1 MDLIH
6 AERLRVCVLD
16 MISRLSIS
24 GQLCV
29 VGLLCFLLTLTTIGV
44 MLQRTAA
51 LTFAAKR
58 SEAQHLVESAR
69 TVIQPYVDAAQSG
82 AMAPEE
88 AKAKALA
95 TLKAIHYDGKNYIF
109 AYQGDG
115 VTLLVPDKTL
125 IGKNRIDV
133 VDAHNFQYVK
143 AFIKTAQ
150 SGGGFVSYF
159 FPKAGSTK
167 AEPKIS
173 YVLSVPAWDWVVGS
187 GIYVDDVMNNLIGAG
202 LQVALI
208 IVPLL
213 LGFAGAMYW
222 VGRSVSTLIG
232 GLTRRMRSL
241 AEGDLDTP
249 ITSQDRRDEIGQ
261 MAQALLS
268 FRSPAIEKASLEASQ
283 SALAAKTEAERHLS
297 EAERTAARQ
306 AVETA
311 VAALATALARLSDGD
326 LSYRLNQPFAPDY
339 EPLRQDF
346 NQAMDKLEDALGEIA
361 GAIGGLNAGSGEVA
375 QAAHDMSRRTEQ
387 QAASLEE
394 TAAALDQITATMR
407 KSADGAVE
415 AAAVMVRAGEE
426 ATASKQV
433 VRDAVSAMKEI
444 ETSSDQI
451 GKIIG
456 VIDEIAFQTNLL
468 ALNAGVEA
476 ARAGDAGKGFAV
488 VASEV
493 RGLAQRSAE
502 AAKEIKAL
510 ISTSST
516 QVEKGVGLVDRTGQS
531 LERLLD
537 LVQQING
544 RVTAIAAS
552 AQEQATGLRE
562 VNIAVNQMDQVTQQN
577 AAMVEQSTAISQ
589 TLAQE
594 SDALARLVQRFTLRD
609 RAAAR
614 GAPTSR
620 RARAA

>member
-1 MDLIH
+1 VGAL
-6 AERLRVCVLD
+6 CVLTT
-16 MISRLSIS
+16 LA
-24 GQLCV
+24 
-29 VGLLCFLLTLTTIGV
+29 GLGV
-44 MLQRTAA
+44 AFQCTAA

-69 TVIQPYVDAAQSG
+69 TVIQPYVEAADSG
-82 AMAPEE
+82 AMTPAQ
-88 AKAKALA
+88 AQAAALA
-95 TLKAIHYDGKNYIF
+95 TLKSMHYDGKNYFF
-109 AYQGDG
+109 AYRGDG

-133 VDAHNFQYVK
+133 VDAHKFAYVK
-143 AFIKTAQ
+143 AFIDTAHN
-150 SGGGFVSYF
+150 GGGFISYF
-159 FPKAGSTK
+159 YPKPGSKT

-173 YVLSVPAWDWVVGS
+173 YVLGVPSWDWTIGS
-187 GIYVDDVMNNLIGAG
+187 GIYVDDVMTNLLDAG
-202 LQVALI
+202 KKVAL
-208 IVPLL
+208 VLAPLL
-213 LGFAGAMYW
+213 LGFLGAMYL
-222 VGRSVSTLIG
+222 VSRSISTLIG
-232 GLTRRMRSL
+232 SLTRRMRSL
-241 AEGDLDTP
+241 AEGDLDAP
-249 ITSQDRRDEIGQ
+249 ITSQSRRDEIGQ
-261 MAQALLS
+261 MAQALVS
-268 FRSPAIEKASLEASQ
+268 FRAAAIEKASLEARQ
-283 SALAAKTEAERHLS
+283 SALTAKSESERHLS
-297 EAERTAARQ
+297 EVERAAARQ

-326 LSYRLNQPFAPDY
+326 LTYRLNQPFAPDY

-346 NQAMDKLEDALGEIA
+346 NMAMDKLEDALGEIA
-361 GAIGGLNAGSGEVA
+361 EAVGGLNAGSGEVA
-375 QAAHDMSRRTEQ
+375 QAANDMSRRTEQ

-407 KSADGAVE
+407 KSADGAGE
-415 AAAVMVRAGEE
+415 AAAVMVKAGQE

-433 VRDAVSAMKEI
+433 VRDAVGAMKEI

-451 GKIIG
+451 SKIIG

-493 RGLAQRSAE
+493 RALAQRSAE

-510 ISTSST
+510 ISASTT
-516 QVEKGVGLVDRTGQS
+516 QVERGVGLVDRTGQS

-537 LVQQING
+537 LVQQIND
-544 RVTAIAAS
+544 RVAAIAAS

-562 VNIAVNQMDQVTQQN
+562 VNVAVNQMDQVTQQN

-589 TLAQE
+589 ELARE

-609 RAAAR
+609 RTAAKS
-614 GAPTSR
+614 APSGR

>member
-1 MDLIH
+1 M
-6 AERLRVCVLD
+6 
-16 MISRLSIS
+16 
-24 GQLCV
+24 
-29 VGLLCFLLTLTTIGV
+29 GV

-69 TVIQPYVDAAQSG
+69 TVIQPYVDAAESG
-82 AMAPEE
+82 AMTPAD

-125 IGKNRIDV
+125 IGQNRIDV
-133 VDAHNFQYVK
+133 VDAHKFRYVK
-143 AFIKTAQ
+143 AFVDTAHN
-150 SGGGFVSYF
+150 GGGFVSYF

-167 AEPKIS
+167 PEPKIS

-187 GIYVDDVMNNLIGAG
+187 GIYVDDVITNLIGAG

-208 IVPLL
+208 LGPLL
-213 LGFAGAMYW
+213 LGFIGAMYL
-222 VGRSVSTLIG
+222 VSRSVSTLIG
-232 GLTRRMRSL
+232 DLTRRMRSL
-241 AEGDLDTP
+241 AQGDLDSP
-249 ITSQDRRDEIGQ
+249 IVSQGRHDEIGQ
-261 MAQALLS
+261 MAEALTA
-268 FRSPAIEKASLEASQ
+268 FRTAAIEKARLESSQ
-283 SALAAKTEAERHLS
+283 AALSAKSDAERNLNEAERI
-297 EAERTAARQ
+297 AARQ

-311 VAALATALARLSDGD
+311 VAALAKALARLSEGD
-326 LSYRLNQPFAPDY
+326 LTYRLTQPFAPDY
-339 EPLRQDF
+339 EALRQDF
-346 NQAMDKLEDALGEIA
+346 NVAMDKLEETLSEIVA
-361 GAIGGLNAGSGEVA
+361 AIGGLHSGSDEVA
-375 QAAHDMSRRTEQ
+375 QAANDMSRRTEQ

-407 KSADGAVE
+407 KSADGAGE
-415 AAAVMVRAGEE
+415 AASVMVKAGEE

-433 VRDAVSAMKEI
+433 VREAVDAMKEI
-444 ETSSDQI
+444 ESSSNQI

-493 RGLAQRSAE
+493 RALAQRSAE
-502 AAKEIKAL
+502 AAKEIKTL
-510 ISTSST
+510 IGASST
-516 QVEKGVGLVDRTGQS
+516 QVQKGVGLVDRTGQS

-537 LVQQING
+537 LVEQING
-544 RVTAIAAS
+544 RVAGIAAS

-562 VNIAVNQMDQVTQQN
+562 VNSAVNQMDQVTQQN
-577 AAMVEQSTAISQ
+577 AAMVEQSTATSQ
-589 TLAQE
+589 VLAQE
-594 SDALARLVQRFTLRD
+594 SDALARLVQRFTLGGRATTKGVAAR
-609 RAAAR
+609 RAA
-614 GAPTSR
+614 
-620 RARAA
+620 